1 MKKHIPN
8 TLTLLRIALLPCLIF
23 TIYEWG
29 PSYRSFLFFSII
41 AVTDY
46 LDGHLARKWKVE
58 SDFGAFM
65 DPAADKFLVC
75 MVLIVLAIQ
84 NQSAL
89 LSGCAM
95 IVIGRELLMS
105 MLREWCAKNNAG
117 NIVSVD
123 RVGKAKTAFQL
134 LALSLLLLP
143 CSLTYVP
150 GLVCLTIATGLTLL
164 SLANYVTK
172 LVQALMAK
180 KLSVNANSNTSYQ

>member
-1 MKKHIPN
+1 
-8 TLTLLRIALLPCLIF
+8 
-23 TIYEWG
+23 
-29 PSYRSFLFFSII
+29 
-41 AVTDY
+41 
-46 LDGHLARKWKVE
+46 
-58 SDFGAFM
+58 M

-89 LSGCAM
+89 FSGCAM

-150 GLVCLTIATGLTLL
+150 GLVCLTLATGLTLL

-180 KLSVNANSNTSYQ
+180 KLSINANSNTSYQ